1 MDASPMAPVV
11 ASRWSDSPQLPRA
24 AAWLVVVL
32 LHALLGPWLWQSGRL
47 SAALEVEERISLRW
61 LPSPQPPLPRD
72 VPAAVPAAPT
82 RARPS
87 RRVAP
92 VSQSP
97 ADVESDS
104 TPTPPPLVLGLPAGS
119 IDGGDGITAAGVA
132 PRLIGRREV
141 HSVFGPRRNYFRIR
155 RTMTPEQIVH
165 GVAKLLGL
173 WPPGYIVDPCQLG
186 KQDMDYFQ
194 GAVEE
199 VDRQALR
206 DAVLV
211 VSGRCR

>member
-1 MDASPMAPVV
+1 MAPVV
-11 ASRWSDSPQLPRA
+11 ALRWSDSPQLPRTV
-24 AAWLVVVL
+24 AWLVVVL
-32 LHALLGPWLWQSGRL
+32 LHALLGAWLWQSGRL
-47 SAALEVEERISLRW
+47 GAARDAEERISLRW
-61 LPSPQPPLPRD
+61 LPPPLQPPAPRD
-72 VPAAVPAAPT
+72 VPAAVSAAPT
-82 RARPS
+82 PARPS

-92 VSQSP
+92 VLLPP
-97 ADVESDS
+97 ADVQSDS
-104 TPTPPPLVLGLPAGS
+104 TPTPAPLALGLPAGS

-141 HSVFGPRRNYFRIR
+141 HAAFAPRRNYFRIR

-165 GVAKLLGL
+165 GVAQLLGL

-199 VDRQALR
+199 MDRQALR

-211 VSGRCR
+211 VSARCR

>member
-1 MDASPMAPVV
+1 MAPVV
-11 ASRWSDSPQLPRA
+11 ALRWSDSPQLPRTV
-24 AAWLVVVL
+24 AWLVVVL
-32 LHALLGPWLWQSGRL
+32 LHALLGAWLWQSGRL
-47 SAALEVEERISLRW
+47 GAAREAEERISLRS
-61 LPSPQPPLPRD
+61 LPPPLQPPRD
-72 VPAAVPAAPT
+72 VPAAISAAPT
-82 RARPS
+82 PARPS
-87 RRVAP
+87 PRIAP
-92 VSQSP
+92 VPLPP

-104 TPTPPPLVLGLPAGS
+104 TPTPAPLVLGLPAGS

-141 HSVFGPRRNYFRIR
+141 HAAFAPRRNYFRIR

-165 GVAKLLGL
+165 GVAQLLGL

-199 VDRQALR
+199 MDRQALR

-211 VSGRCR
+211 VSARCR

>member
-1 MDASPMAPVV
+1 MAPVV
-11 ASRWSDSPQLPRA
+11 ALRWSDSPQMPRTVA
-24 AAWLVVVL
+24 CLFVVL
-32 LHALLGPWLWQSGRL
+32 LHALLGAWLWQGSHPG
-47 SAALEVEERISLRW
+47 AAPGDDERISLRW
-61 LPSPQPPLPRD
+61 LPALPQPNPPRD
-72 VPAAVPAAPT
+72 VPVATPTAPT
-82 RARPS
+82 PARPA
-87 RRVAP
+87 RRLAP
-92 VSQSP
+92 VPLPP

-104 TPTPPPLVLGLPAGS
+104 TPTQAPLLLGLPAGS

-132 PRLIGRREV
+132 PRLTGRREV
-141 HSVFGPRRNYFRIR
+141 HPAFAPRRNYFRIR

-165 GVAKLLGL
+165 GVAQLLGL

-199 VDRQALR
+199 MDRQALR

-211 VSGRCR
+211 VSARCP